1 MGESIL
7 LQHTVWRRAASF
19 AGLLMLSA
27 LVMAGP
33 NEDYAAGFK
42 SFQENDIVGAMTPL
56 RAAANAGHA
65 KAQVLLAEILDRSEF
80 DEDAVALYRKA
91 AEQGDP
97 DGMFG
102 LGAMTASGEGLKK
115 KDPIE
120 GRNWIQKAAELGHKQ
135 AISVMAQAYLKAEL
149 GLTEAERA
157 GPAALRWVKLAAEN
171 DYLPAIDALIVAY
184 GSGNFLGV
192 APDRALV
199 EQYQAQANKIRNIGP
214 VKTKKKPRR
223 VSQTAE

>member
-1 MGESIL
+1 M
-7 LQHTVWRRAASF
+7 A
-19 AGLLMLSA
+19 SA
-27 LVMAGP
+27 LVLAGP
-33 NEDYAAGFK
+33 DEDYAAGFK

-56 RAAANAGHA
+56 RSAANAGHA
-65 KAQVLLAEILDRSEF
+65 KAQVLLAQILDRSEF

-115 KDPIE
+115 KDLIE
-120 GRNWIQKAAELGHKQ
+120 GRSWILKAAELGHKQ
-135 AISVMAQAYLKAEL
+135 AISVMAQAYLKGEL

-157 GPAALRWVKLAAEN
+157 EPVALRWVKLAAEN

-184 GSGNFLGV
+184 GAGNFLRV
-192 APDRALV
+192 TPDRALV
-199 EQYQAQANKIRNIGP
+199 EQYQAQANKIRNVAP
-214 VKTKKKPRR
+214 VKAKKKPRR
-223 VSQTAE
+223 VSQVAE

>member
-1 MGESIL
+1 MGESNL
-7 LQHTVWRRAASF
+7 LQRTVWRRAASF
-19 AGLLMLSA
+19 AGLLMASA
-27 LVMAGP
+27 LVVAGP

-42 SFQENDIVGAMTPL
+42 SYQENDIVGAMTPL

-91 AEQGDP
+91 AEQGDS

-102 LGAMTASGEGLKK
+102 LGAMTASGEGVKK

-120 GRNWIQKAAELGHKQ
+120 GRKWIEKAAELGHKQ
-135 AISVMAQAYLKAEL
+135 AISVMAQAYLKGEL
-149 GLTEAERA
+149 GLTEADRVT
-157 GPAALRWVKLAAEN
+157 PAALRWVKLAAEN
-171 DYLPAIDALIVAY
+171 DYLPAVDALIAAY
-184 GSGNFLGV
+184 SSGNSLGV

-199 EQYQAQANKIRNIGP
+199 EQYQAQANRIRNVGT

-223 VSQTAE
+223 VSPGTE